1 MRQLA
6 QKRNSHSV
14 RPHTVLH
21 TNSGVLGMVRRIRA
35 RERALP
41 LLRPA
46 RASSSWRVVV
56 VTAVMRQ
63 VPVEQPVKFQ

>member
-1 MRQLA
+1 
-6 QKRNSHSV
+6 
-14 RPHTVLH
+14 
-21 TNSGVLGMVRRIRA
+21 MVRRIRA

-63 VPVEQPVKFQ
+63 VPVEQPVKLQ